1 MAEDDT
7 YDLMPHRQIEDL
19 KQQFEDLKK
28 KSISSQEM
36 LDSMN
41 KLTATMD
48 SMLKLFTQA
57 AEELKLEEKEESET
71 ALKVDSVINTL
82 EEIKNQNHTLAEG
95 LVTVSDMVRE
105 HKVKHEIGKPSSG
118 TQPPEPSFQHPEPS
132 FQQPPPNF
140 QHPEPSFQ
148 QPPENDPSF
157 SQQMQT
163 GPVPMPS
170 IPFPEL
176 EKEPKKKGLFSRLK
190 KSKP

>member
-19 KQQFEDLKK
+19 KKHFDELKK
-28 KSISSQEM
+28 KTISSQEM

-71 ALKVDSVINTL
+71 ARKTDSIIKMLEGIKYQNNT
-82 EEIKNQNHTLAEG
+82 IAEG
-95 LVTVSDMVRE
+95 VVTVSDMIKE
-105 HKVKHEIGKPSSG
+105 HKEEHKEPSSLEKHEFGKPSFD

-132 FQQPPPNF
+132 FQQVGK
-140 QHPEPSFQ
+140 PSFH
-148 QPPENDPSF
+148 QPSTSF
-157 SQQMQT
+157 SQQKQT
-163 GPVPMPS
+163 GPVPMPT

-176 EKEPKKKGLFSRLK
+176 EKEPKKKGLFGRLK
-190 KSKP
+190 K